1 MLCRPLFLLFHP
13 CLRRPRR
20 NGRVRTLWT
29 RTGLVAM
36 QVGACPEF
44 GNVSSPRHQW
54 QRFVPTKAS
63 NMNEELKDRL
73 LLALAYRQA
82 RGSHLANHLERDRS
96 PRSTTLPEI
105 SLIADSAEL
114 GPSSSP
120 PCGLQRAIALIM
132 TVNRHGI
139 LSPPVAFPPPLT
151 MIQVSRTTVNLPS
164 TCVAK
169 AESRHRMQ
177 SLPPLGQHH
186 GHLWIVSISE

>member
-13 CLRRPRR
+13 YLRRPRR
-20 NGRVRTLWT
+20 NGRVRTPWT

-63 NMNEELKDRL
+63 KMYEELKDRL
-73 LLALAYRQA
+73 LLALAYRQT
-82 RGSHLANHLERDRS
+82 RRSHLANRSEHGRS
-96 PRSTTLPEI
+96 PRSITLPEI
-105 SLIADSAEL
+105 FLNADSAEL

-120 PCGLQRAIALIM
+120 PCGLQTTMALIM
-132 TVNRHGI
+132 TINHHGS
-139 LSPPVAFPPPLT
+139 LSPSVAFPLPLT
-151 MIQVSRTTVNLPS
+151 VIQVSRTTANHPR
-164 TCVAK
+164 TCIAK
-169 AESRHRMQ
+169 TESRHRMQ

-186 GHLWIVSISE
+186 GHLWTVS